1 MTVARTTRPW
11 TRIGRLA
18 TTGALAATL
27 VACGGS
33 SGDGAPATPSPGAVL
48 QGDPAVVVAGA
59 SARTTAAKN
68 AKVELSGDVAAM
80 GQTVTLSGNGAI
92 DFANETFQLNLTV
105 PGMGTIEERF
115 LDDIVYVKI
124 PDAQAAQFGG
134 KPWLKIDPKAV
145 SGSGGQNPFGS
156 LDSSNPSQIL
166 ATLQGAGTVTKV
178 GDEDVRGVRTVHY
191 KADIDVAKAADAQ
204 QLTPAQRQQLQQ
216 ALGGKSTIP
225 ADVWL
230 DEQGLVRRLT
240 IDIEATP
247 SAGGTRPSASPTS
260 VKTKISMEFFDYG
273 QANASVSAPPA
284 DQVTDFSQI
293 LGQLGQFSGAGGTTS

>member
-1 MTVARTTRPW
+1 MTVLRSTRPW
-11 TRIGRLA
+11 ARIGRLA
-18 TTGALAATL
+18 TAGALAATL

-33 SGDGAPATPSPGAVL
+33 SGGGAPATPSPGAVL
-48 QGDPAVVVAGA
+48 QGDPAVVVAAA
-59 SARTTAAKN
+59 STRTTAAKN
-68 AKVELSGDVAAM
+68 ARVELNGDVATM
-80 GQTVTLSGNGAI
+80 GQTVTLNGTGAI
-92 DFANETFQLNLTV
+92 DFANQTFQLNLTV

-115 LDDIVYVKI
+115 LDEVIYVKI
-124 PDAQAAQFGG
+124 PDEQAAQFGG

-156 LDSSNPSQIL
+156 LDSSNPAQIL
-166 ATLQGAGTVTKV
+166 ATLQGAGSVTKV
-178 GDEDVRGVRTVHY
+178 GDDTVRGARTVHY

-204 QLTPAQRQQLQQ
+204 KLTPAQRQQLQQ

-240 IDIEATP
+240 IDIEASP
-247 SAGGTRPSASPTS
+247 PAGGAASSGSPTS

-273 QANASVSAPPA
+273 QADTAVSAPPA

-293 LGQLGQFSGAGGTTS
+293 LGQLGQFSGGTSS